1 MKKTCSKILN
11 SKFPFPYPRSGFTVM
26 ELLVVMGVIIILFS
40 IGLAAF
46 NRFNRRQVV
55 EQVTRNLESDLRLA
69 QSKAVA
75 QEKPGGWCDGAG
87 ETLVGYRLRFT
98 SETQYVIEAICSNA
112 DEYPKTIK
120 TVNLPEEIEGI
131 KDTDVLFKVLTKGVD
146 EPTTFILTGYDT
158 IQGEVT
164 VEGGG
169 NIETEEI
176 IEVTPT
182 PIPTPPPGETPTPP
196 PGETP
201 TSPPLP
207 PGTTPTPTPTPTCI
221 PEGGTIITGWPPG
234 PTCCAGL
241 VTLPRFEIDEEGVC
255 HALYGGGI
263 CTKCGLDGL
272 CGLGEDI
279 CNCPEDCGEA
289 CYPSSS
295 ISECGGMDCSPLE
308 RYVSVHYIP
317 PGCGGEE
324 YDRCEFYLECLWQ

>member
-11 SKFPFPYPRSGFTVM
+11 PKSPFPYLKLGFTVM
-26 ELLVVMGVIIILFS
+26 ELLVVMGVIIILFTIS
-40 IGLAAF
+40 LAAY

-55 EQVTRNLESDLRLA
+55 EQATRNLESDLRLA

-75 QEKPGGWCDGAG
+75 QEKPGGWCGTG
-87 ETLVGYRLRFT
+87 TLVGYRLRFT
-98 SETQYVIEAICSNA
+98 SETQYVIEAVCSNSA
-112 DEYPKTIK
+112 ESPKIIK
-120 TVNLPEEIEGI
+120 TVDLPEKIEGI

-201 TSPPLP
+201 TVP

-234 PTCCAGL
+234 PGCCAGL
-241 VTLPRFEIDEEGVC
+241 VTSATFEIDEEGVC

-279 CNCPEDCGEA
+279 CNCPEDCSSGPTCLGGTYISDCGEDGCWSFQRHVWA
-289 CYPSSS
+289 DYTP
-295 ISECGGMDCSPLE
+295 D
-308 RYVSVHYIP
+308 
-317 PGCGGEE
+317 GCGGEE
-324 YDRCEFYLECLWQ
+324 YDRCDFYWDCLF

>member
-11 SKFPFPYPRSGFTVM
+11 PKSPFPYLKLGFTVM
-26 ELLVVMGVIIILFS
+26 ELLVVMGVIIILFTIS
-40 IGLAAF
+40 LAAY

-55 EQVTRNLESDLRLA
+55 EQATRNLESDLRLA

-75 QEKPGGWCDGAG
+75 QEKPEGWCDGAG

-98 SETQYVIEAICSNA
+98 SETQYVIEAVCSNSA
-112 DEYPKTIK
+112 ESPKIIK
-120 TVNLPEEIEGI
+120 TVDLPEKIEGI

-146 EPTTFILTGYDT
+146 EPTTFTLIGYDT

-169 NIETEEI
+169 SIQTEEI

-182 PIPTPPPGETPTPP
+182 PIPTPPPGTTPTP
-196 PGETP
+196 T
-201 TSPPLP
+201 PLP

-221 PEGGTIITGWPPG
+221 PEGGTISTGWPPG

-241 VTLPRFEIDEEGVC
+241 VTLPRFVIDEEGVC
-255 HALYGGGI
+255 HALYGGAV

-272 CGLGEDI
+272 CGPGEDV
-279 CNCPEDCGEA
+279 CNCPQDCGVS

-295 ISECGGMDCSPLE
+295 VGACGKSGCLPWE

-317 PGCGGEE
+317 PGCDGEE
-324 YDRCEFYLECLWQ
+324 YDRCEFDWSCLFGG